1 MSGPNDISGVHGVVR
16 NSERGFFR
24 PTSWG
29 KCDWNGWLYCCHLE
43 AGNTRRIQDGCGS
56 NVASAWVDPAMPWA
70 SFYIFCCRSPWL
82 NFFCSTTQ
90 YATCRVRAGTQGA
103 LLKLWLHCGCQA
115 AAQPRPDNGG
125 YLHSPNSLVPLQ
137 TGMQCSLV
145 GATIQ
150 NFGPGQ
156 IRMKHEW
163 NTLKPNINRNVFL
176 RPHRQTSC
184 CALQWNS
191 RGNPRGTVKSWRVE
205 NWS

>member
-1 MSGPNDISGVHGVVR
+1 MWLEWLTVLLSPWSWKHQEDPGWVWLECGISLGRSCHAMGI
-16 NSERGFFR
+16 F
-24 PTSWG
+24 
-29 KCDWNGWLYCCHLE
+29 LYLPL
-43 AGNTRRIQDGCGS
+43 Q
-56 NVASAWVDPAMPWA
+56 V
-70 SFYIFCCRSPWL
+70 PWL

-150 NFGPGQ
+150 NFGAWADQ
-156 IRMKHEW
+156 HETWMKHIE
-163 NTLKPNINRNVFL
+163 TQHQPKCDPEATSPNVLLRSAMKQSWQSQRN
-176 RPHRQTSC
+176 C
-184 CALQWNS
+184 
-191 RGNPRGTVKSWRVE
+191 
-205 NWS
+205 